1 MANVI
6 FDTFKK
12 LMSAL
17 HRPIT
22 GNEHVERYEFSRFG
36 LTCPQ
41 CVKSHSRLFVAL
53 ENLLDGNPFTNCFAV
68 ARPMALLSQVTSAI
82 SFQLYPY
89 IFSLGCHFFM
99 EDWLG
104 Q

>member
-22 GNEHVERYEFSRFG
+22 GNEHVEPYEFPCSG

-41 CVKSHSRLFVAL
+41 CVKLHSSLFVPL
-53 ENLLDGNPFTNCFAV
+53 ENLLDGNPFFNGQRSIHQSTDGSSNIPLC
-68 ARPMALLSQVTSAI
+68 RGRKGDPRRRDALRLLT
-82 SFQLYPY
+82 
-89 IFSLGCHFFM
+89 
-99 EDWLG
+99 
-104 Q
+104 